1 MYATTEDIKD
11 RYSEDE
17 LWAMVGEDNNGN
29 LNVAV
34 ITKAITDA
42 GSEINVYLRK
52 RYELPLENVDEF
64 LTRIC
69 VDLAVAHLPVNG
81 MSESELVTDR
91 AKVARQ
97 LLSKIGKGEVL
108 LDVDENKNESTPG
121 NMLTYNE
128 PSPFGDLNG
137 F

>member
-1 MYATTEDIKD
+1 MYATVDDIKK
-11 RYSEDE
+11 RYGEDE
-17 LWAMVGEDNNGN
+17 LWAMVGEDDDGN

-34 ITKAITDA
+34 ITDALTDA
-42 GSEINVYLRK
+42 SSEINATLRT
-52 RYELPLENVDEF
+52 RYELPLENTDDF

-69 VDLAVAHLPVNG
+69 VDLAVANLPVNG
-81 MSESELVTDR
+81 MSESELVTER
-91 AKVARQ
+91 AKTARK
-97 LLSKIGKGEVL
+97 LLTKIGKGDVL
-108 LDVDENKNESTPG
+108 LDVDEKNNESTPG

>member
-1 MYATTEDIKD
+1 MYATPADVKD
-11 RYSEDE
+11 RYGEDE
-17 LWAMVGEDNNGN
+17 LWAMVGEDENGE

-34 ITKAITDA
+34 ITKVLNDA
-42 GSEINVYLRK
+42 GSEINVYLRR
-52 RYELPLENVDEF
+52 RYELPLESVDDM
-64 LTRIC
+64 LVRIC
-69 VDLAVAHLPVNG
+69 ADLAVSNLPVNAMG
-81 MSESELVTDR
+81 ESELVTER
-91 AKVARQ
+91 AKEARK
-97 LLSKIGKGEVL
+97 LLAKISNGTVL